1 VSYRVKVG
9 DQQGRQI
16 VGETFN
22 KIGLY
27 LTPWRHYWTTTQS
40 SGVPGQLEYPIDFG
54 PRLVDGHFRH
64 FDEGG
69 VPVRISAVGPIHNY
83 TRICGFALA
92 HWSLIGAGVGTSS
105 NHVAFMAAADYL
117 VRTGVVR
124 TGVRRESELLLRAEI
139 PGRGHVGRLSAM
151 SQGQAMSVLVRAHEL
166 TKEQRY
172 VDAAMAC
179 VGPFERPIDKE
190 GVAARGRGA
199 RRLWFEE
206 DTRLPSRHILNGMV
220 FALWGLA
227 DVARATGEPE
237 AAQLYASGL
246 DSLRASVALYD
257 TGWWSLYDH
266 PDGGQPYVASMRYH
280 ELHSAQLQALGAETR
295 DAAVIQ
301 AAERFAAYARSLRNR
316 LQAAGSIAIAK
327 LRGDFRHDG
336 GPAT

>member
-1 VSYRVKVG
+1 
-9 DQQGRQI
+9 
-16 VGETFN
+16 VGETFS

-69 VPVRISAVGPIHNY
+69 VPVRTSAVGPIHNY

-92 HWSLIGAGVGTSS
+92 HWSLIGAGLGTSS
-105 NHVAFMAAADYL
+105 NRAAFVAAADYL
-117 VRTGVVR
+117 VD
-124 TGVRRESELLLRAEI
+124 TGVRQESELLLRAEI
-139 PGRGHVGRLSAM
+139 PGKGHVGRLSAM
-151 SQGQAMSVLVRAHEL
+151 SQGQAMSVLVRAHQL
-166 TKEQRY
+166 TNEQRY

-179 VGPFERPIDKE
+179 VGPFERPIDRD
-190 GVAARGRGA
+190 GVTARDLGA

-206 DTRLPSRHILNGMV
+206 DTRLPSRHILNGMI

-227 DVARATGEPE
+227 DVARATGNPE
-237 AAQLYASGL
+237 AARLHASGL

-266 PDGGQPYVASMRYH
+266 PDRGRPYVASMRYH
-280 ELHSAQLQALGAETR
+280 ELHSAQLQALGAETGET
-295 DAAVIQ
+295 ALIQ
-301 AAERFAAYARSLRNR
+301 AAERFAAYARSLRHR
-316 LQAAGSIAIAK
+316 LQAAGSIAIGK

-336 GPAT
+336 GPAA